1 MSLKVQINL
10 PTEADTDLLGQ
21 KLAQAISF
29 CLHSIESK
37 GFNVRLEGNLGAGK
51 TSLIRAILRALGFN
65 GRVKSPTFTLL
76 ETYSIKNVKFNHF
89 DFYRFEDPEEFDDA
103 GFRESFGPGQITA
116 TEWTDKAVPF
126 VPKEDLKIIFYFQD
140 AGRNVDLISSSNL
153 GDQILTKM
161 SELR

>member
-1 MSLKVQINL
+1 
-10 PTEADTDLLGQ
+10 
-21 KLAQAISF
+21 
-29 CLHSIESK
+29 
-37 GFNVRLEGNLGAGK
+37 
-51 TSLIRAILRALGFN
+51 
-65 GRVKSPTFTLL
+65 
-76 ETYSIKNVKFNHF
+76 KNVKFNHF